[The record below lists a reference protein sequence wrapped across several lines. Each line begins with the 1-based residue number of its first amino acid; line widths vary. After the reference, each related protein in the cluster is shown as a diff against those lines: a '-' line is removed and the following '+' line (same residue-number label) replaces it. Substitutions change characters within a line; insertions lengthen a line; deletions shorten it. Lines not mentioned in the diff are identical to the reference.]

1 MINPFTGG
9 LDFSSDKQLFESKTS
24 SQATDVFG
32 RDINEYYNPVD
43 SK

>member
-9 LDFSSDKQLFESKTS
+9 LDFTSDKQLFDSKTS
-24 SQATDVFG
+24 GNTSDVFG

>member
-9 LDFSSDKQLFESKTS
+9 LDFTSDQLLFESKKTTQTS
-24 SQATDVFG
+24 DVFV

-43 SK
+43 TK